1 MASPVITV
9 VSPTPS
15 TAPGAAGGFSADSA
29 TARATAIIIDVTDD
43 VLLSYLTVTNTLT
56 GEWIYR
62 SSSGLFGTAY
72 VGSTAAA
79 ITGGKRLTILPAA
92 KWPTSTNFVQL
103 TVDAVD
109 NTGGVTSQSYVW
121 DLPAPV
127 TVSAPVVAPVAGAR
141 DHVAIALG
149 RLPQQFK
156 DATKL
161 QAFISAFMSESQA
174 LENAMQD
181 LLTQR
186 TLDNAV
192 GAQLDVIGKIVGQA
206 RGGLSDTDYRRYCR
220 ARIAA
225 NRSNGV
231 PEDLIKVA
239 EAAIADVAAKIIL
252 NNSGVA
258 SLIVRVASA
267 AADDATANAI
277 FDLLEIAVSAGV
289 RFVLETQYTAD
300 SDTWMFAQAAFLS
313 GNTAIGDTNLPVGS
327 TAGFPSTGTLNV
339 DEGLATADLGV
350 TYSGVDSTNFLNVS
364 GLAHTHSTSAC
375 VTLADASV
383 AGLGMGDTSNSNVGG
398 ELISARDAHY
408 P

>member
-1 MASPVITV
+1 MSAPVITV

-15 TAPGAAGGFSADSA
+15 TTPGAAGGFSADSA
-29 TARATAIIIDVTDD
+29 VARATPITIDITDD
-43 VLLSYLTVTNTLT
+43 VLLSYATVTNTMT
-56 GEWIYR
+56 GEWVYQ
-62 SSSGLFGTAY
+62 SSTGLFGSAY

-79 ITGGKRLTILPAA
+79 ISGGKRLTILPA
-92 KWPTSTNFVQL
+92 KNWPTSSNYVQF

-109 NTGGVTSQSYVW
+109 NTGGVTSQQFVW
-121 DLPAPV
+121 NLPAPV
-127 TVSAPVVAPVAGAR
+127 TVSAPAVTPVTGAR

-181 LLTQR
+181 LLTMR

-192 GAQLDVIGKIVGQA
+192 GAQLDVIGKKVGQA
-206 RGGLSDTDYRRYCR
+206 RNGLDDDDYRRYCR
-220 ARIAA
+220 ARVAA

-239 EAAIADVAAKIIL
+239 KAATADALAKIII
-252 NNSGVA
+252 NNSGTA
-258 SLIVRVASA
+258 ALILRVASVVSDDTA
-267 AADDATANAI
+267 ANTLL
-277 FDLLEIAVSAGV
+277 DLLHVAVSAGV
-289 RFVLETQYTAD
+289 RLVLETQYDVD

-313 GNTAIGDTNLPVGS
+313 GNTAIGETNLPVGS
-327 TAGFPSTGTLNV
+327 TAGFPAMGTLNV
-339 DEGLATADLGV
+339 DEGLANADLGV
-350 TYSGVDSTNFLNVS
+350 TYSGTDPTNFLNVS
-364 GLAHTHSTSAC
+364 GLAHTHTTSSC
-375 VTLADASV
+375 VTLADADV
-383 AGLGMGDTSNSNVGG
+383 AGLGMGDTSDDTVGG